1 MGSFQ
6 AQAQIWLIQGFQI
19 FHVSL
24 TPLVWVRQSKIRVSA
39 IKKILT
45 NMFAPINTTIFF
57 STKDI
62 LHPIRN

>member
-19 FHVSL
+19 FHISL

-39 IKKILT
+39 IKKIFKKYVCS
-45 NMFAPINTTIFF
+45 NQHNHFF

-62 LHPIRN
+62 LHPIKN